1 MTFLYLFFLFG
12 CGLILGSFAN
22 VLIDRRQRGEKIDG
36 RSCCDFCGYQLAW
49 YDNIPVLSFLFLGGK
64 CRKCGR
70 KLSWQYPI
78 VEFGTGLLFLFVG
91 LKFGGDF
98 FALDLWL
105 IVEIL
110 YFLLIAFLLLVIF
123 VWDLKYMLIPDELVV
138 LGIGSSLIYLFF
150 KQFTSSCSW
159 LDPNCFFLEALF
171 GGLVVFGFFLLLF
184 VFSKGKWIGGG
195 DVKLGFLL
203 GIVVGWRESYMFL
216 LLAYV
221 VGALVS
227 LILVAKNKKN
237 LHSKIPFGPF
247 LIVATWIVLFFGEKL
262 LQWYW
267 GLFT

>member
-1 MTFLYLFFLFG
+1 
-12 CGLILGSFAN
+12 
-22 VLIDRRQRGEKIDG
+22 VLIDRRQRKKKING
-36 RSCCDFCGYQLAW
+36 RSRCDFCGYQLAW
-49 YDNIPVLSFLFLGGK
+49 HDNIPVLSFLFLGGK
-64 CRKCGR
+64 CRKCEK

-78 VEFGTGLLFLFVG
+78 VELGMGLLFLFVG

-98 FALDLWL
+98 FALDFWL
-105 IVEIL
+105 AFETA

-123 VWDLKYMLIPDELVV
+123 VWDLKYMIIPDGLVAT
-138 LGIGSSLIYLFF
+138 GIGASLIYLLS
-150 KQFTSSCSW
+150 KQFSSTCSW
-159 LDPNCFFLEALF
+159 LDSSCFFLEGLM

-203 GIVVGWRESYMFL
+203 GLVVGWGQSYMLL

-221 VGALVS
+221 IGATVS
-227 LILVAKNKKN
+227 LILIAKNKKN

-267 GLFT
+267 GLLR